1 LGHEIKITHQEK
13 TLSQIFNQ
21 PHAEA

>member
-1 LGHEIKITHQEK
+1 LGHEIKIAHQEK